1 MPRSPAARPRIFAPR
16 RLSRPGSVVCL
27 SVLVAGLW
35 FTTVAFSQSGD
46 TPPTRSVEVPAG
58 PGDDLP
64 ADWEE
69 TIPATDVPDLDN
81 LLLRLESAE
90 AEIRELRTQR
100 DSDLTTTVN
109 PESRGSVETT
119 EQASW
124 LDDGGAAGGPPMSE
138 AAGLADLRKQFEAL
152 KSGIEK
158 DKKKFPTVEVHGVF
172 QVDTGWVH
180 QTRESIATVGDIQ
193 DGSSFRRARL
203 SANGKVVDNMAYFIQ
218 MDFGFFGRP
227 TFTDVWMELNE
238 VPILGNVR
246 VGQWKQPFSLEVVSS
261 FRYTMFAERSLLFQ
275 PFAPFR
281 HIALGFYDWAADETA
296 TWAASVYRA
305 GNDQFGDSIGDNGNW
320 AFTGRATWLPFANAE
335 GDQYLNL
342 GLGYN
347 YVAYKDRTARF
358 RTIPEYFV
366 GESVAQTPIGTSGLA
381 IPGPVNGIPFFVDTG
396 NFSANHQNLVGT
408 ELLYVDGPLTV
419 MSEFNYNFVAQT
431 NGPALGFP
439 GMYAQAGY
447 FLTGEHRPFNRK
459 LAQIDRIQVCNKV
472 GYDRE
477 TGCWG
482 WGAWEVA
489 ARYSYLN
496 LNDEN
501 IQGGQLQDA
510 TLGINWYVNNYAKVQ
525 FNYVRAF
532 LDNPVHGSSQTDIF
546 GVRGQ
551 LDF

>member
-1 MPRSPAARPRIFAPR
+1 MPRSSAARPRGVALR
-16 RLSRPGSVVCL
+16 HLSRPGLAVCL
-27 SVLVAGLW
+27 SLVISGLW
-35 FTTVAFSQSGD
+35 FSAVAFSQSGD
-46 TPPTRSVEVPAG
+46 MPPARSEAVPAG
-58 PGDDLP
+58 PDDDLP

-69 TIPATDVPDLDN
+69 TVPAAELPDLDN
-81 LLLRLESAE
+81 LLLRLEAAE
-90 AEIRELRTQR
+90 AEIRDLRARRESEPAIGDEPATA
-100 DSDLTTTVN
+100 DSAA
-109 PESRGSVETT
+109 TT

-124 LDDGGAAGGPPMSE
+124 LEDGGAPPMQDS
-138 AAGLADLRKQFEAL
+138 AGLADLRKQFEAL

-158 DKKKFPTVEVHGVF
+158 DKNKLPTIEVHGVF

-180 QTRESIATVGDIQ
+180 QTRESLASVGDIQ

-203 SANGKVVDNMAYFIQ
+203 SANGKVVDNMAYFLQ

-238 VPILGNVR
+238 VPIFGNVR
-246 VGQWKQPFSLEVVSS
+246 VGQWKQPFNLEVASS

-281 HIALGFYDWAADETA
+281 HIALGFYDWSADETA

-305 GNDQFGDSIGDNGNW
+305 GNDQFGDSVADNGNW

-335 GDQYLNL
+335 GDHYLNL
-342 GLGYN
+342 GMGYN
-347 YVAYKDRTARF
+347 YVAFKDRTARF
-358 RTIPEYFV
+358 RTIPEYFI
-366 GESVAQTPIGTSGLA
+366 GESGAQTPIGTSGQA
-381 IPGPVNGIPFFVDTG
+381 VPGPVNGIPFFVDTG
-396 NFSANHQNLVGT
+396 SFAANHQNLIGT
-408 ELLYVDGPLTV
+408 ELLYVDGPITL
-419 MSEFNYNFVAQT
+419 MSEVNYNFVAQT
-431 NGPALGFP
+431 NGPAVGFP
-439 GMYAQAGY
+439 GMFAQAGY

-472 GYDRE
+472 GYDKE

-482 WGAWEVA
+482 WGGWEVA

-501 IQGGQLQDA
+501 IQGGRLQDA
-510 TLGINWYVNNYAKVQ
+510 TLGLNWYLNSYAKVQ
-525 FNYVRAF
+525 FNYIRAF
-532 LDNPVHGSSQTDIF
+532 LDNPIHGSSQTDIF

>member
-1 MPRSPAARPRIFAPR
+1 MPRTFVAGCRVIVR
-16 RLSRPGSVVCL
+16 RLRSQRWRVAVAFCAALMVTLPFAAMFATAQQPNSRPPSVDL
-27 SVLVAGLW
+27 GE
-35 FTTVAFSQSGD
+35 SQ
-46 TPPTRSVEVPAG
+46 
-58 PGDDLP
+58 PGDEAFVPLGASDEQLPSGPTDYDDL
-64 ADWEE
+64 
-69 TIPATDVPDLDN
+69 LN
-81 LLLRLESAE
+81 RLESAE
-90 AEIRELRTQR
+90 AEIRALQARPPAAPVDREAQQTRYLADPKPPG
-100 DSDLTTTVN
+100 DS
-109 PESRGSVETT
+109 S
-119 EQASW
+119 A
-124 LDDGGAAGGPPMSE
+124 LD
-138 AAGLADLRKQFEAL
+138 DLRKQFEAL

-158 DKKKFPTVEVHGVF
+158 DKKKFPTIEVHGVF
-172 QVDTGWVH
+172 QVDTGWVN
-180 QTRESIATVGDIQ
+180 QTRESLATVGDIQ

-238 VPILGNVR
+238 VPIFGNVR

-281 HIALGFYDWAADETA
+281 HIALGFYDWAENETA
-296 TWAASVYRA
+296 TWAASVYRS
-305 GNDQFGDSIGDNGNW
+305 GNDQFGGSVADNGNW
-320 AFTGRATWLPFANAE
+320 AFSGRATYLPYANSE

-342 GLGYN
+342 GVGYN
-347 YVAYKDRTARF
+347 YVAYRDRTARF
-358 RTIPEYFV
+358 RTIPEYFI
-366 GESVAQTPIGTSGLA
+366 GDYGNQTPIGTSGQA

-396 NFSANHQNLVGT
+396 NFAANHQNLLGT

-419 MSEFNYNFVAQT
+419 MSEFNYNFIAQT
-431 NGPALGFP
+431 NGPAVGFP

-459 LAQIDRIQVCNKV
+459 LAQIDRIQVGNKL
-472 GYDRE
+472 GYDKE
-477 TGCWG
+477 SGCWG

-496 LNDEN
+496 LNDAN
-501 IQGGQLQDA
+501 IQGGRLQDA
-510 TLGINWYVNNYAKVQ
+510 TLGLNWYLNNFAKVQ
-525 FNYVRAF
+525 FNYIRAF
-532 LDNPVHGSSQTDIF
+532 LDNPVKGSSQTDIF